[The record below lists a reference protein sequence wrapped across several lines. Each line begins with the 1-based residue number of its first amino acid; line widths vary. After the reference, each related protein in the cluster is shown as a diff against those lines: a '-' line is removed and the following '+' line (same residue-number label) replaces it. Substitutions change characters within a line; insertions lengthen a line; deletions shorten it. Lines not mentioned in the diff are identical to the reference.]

1 MKIDFCV
8 PVYNEEAIFNANA
21 ERIWQFLSGEKRDY
35 EWRLVFIVNGST
47 PNFEQQVRLYSASKL
62 SGAIAYIIPQSG
74 KGRAIKA
81 YFNVSLADVLVYMDI
96 DLAVGLEALSRLIE
110 PIMRDEA
117 DLVFGSRMLPLSTI
131 NRSWLRE
138 LSSRAYIQYSRLM
151 LNHRFTDLQCG
162 FKAIKASVWHQLSP
176 EIRNDNWFFDTELI
190 YHAQKLG
197 FRPREIP
204 VDWSENRYSGRHS
217 KINMLSDGWRFLIET
232 LALRRRG

>member
-8 PVYNEEAIFNANA
+8 PVYNEGEIFNANA
-21 ERIWQFLSGEKRDY
+21 ERIWQFLSGEQRDY
-35 EWRLVFIVNGST
+35 EWNLVFIVNGSS
-47 PNFEQQVRLYSASKL
+47 PSFERQVQSFAAGKHQGVISYV
-62 SGAIAYIIPQSG
+62 IAQSG

-81 YFNVSLADVLVYMDI
+81 YFNASSADVLVYMDI
-96 DLAVGLEALSRLIE
+96 DLAVDLGALSRLVG
-110 PIMRDEA
+110 PIINKEA
-117 DLVFGSRMLPLSTI
+117 DLVFGSRMLPSSSI

-138 LSSRAYIQYSRLM
+138 ASSRAYLEYSRLM
-151 LNHRFTDLQCG
+151 LKHRFTDLQCG
-162 FKAIKASVWHQLSP
+162 FKAIKASVWRQLSP

-190 YHAQKLG
+190 YHAQKQG
-197 FRPREIP
+197 FRLKEIP